1 MSVTER
7 VVLITGAARGIGR
20 GCAER
25 FLEEGARVLLAD
37 IDDEAGEAT
46 ARELAEAG
54 QEPGRIRFV
63 HCDVTD
69 GDSVRAAVEEA
80 VSAWGRLDV
89 CVANAAVVH
98 GASFLELEEG
108 DFDRVLDVNLK
119 GVFRV
124 GQAAA
129 RAMVRLGQGGSIVNM
144 SSINAQV
151 ALPDQVPYCV
161 AKGGIQQL
169 TKVMALSLAE
179 HDIRVNAVGPGSIG
193 TEMLASVMA
202 SDPQARKKVLSRT
215 PAGRLGT
222 VGEIAAVTAFLA
234 SDDAGYVTG
243 QTLYA
248 DGGRL
253 ALNYTVA
260 VPDEDAGD

>member
-1 MSVTER
+1 MDLENR
-7 VVLITGAARGIGR
+7 VVLITGAASGIGR

-25 FLEEGARVLLAD
+25 FVREGARVLIAD
-37 IDDEAGEAT
+37 TDAANGPDAASRIAEWAGD
-46 ARELAEAG
+46 AE
-54 QEPGRIRFV
+54 RVRFL

-69 GDSVRAAVEEA
+69 SDQVRAAVEDA
-80 VSAWGRLDV
+80 IAAWGRLDV

-98 GASFLELEEG
+98 GADFLEIEEA

-129 RAMVRLGQGGSIVNM
+129 RAMVRLGINGSIVNM

-151 ALPDQVPYCV
+151 ALPNQVPYCV

-169 TKVMALSLAE
+169 TKVMALSLAD
-179 HDIRVNAVGPGSIG
+179 HGIRVNAVGPGSIG
-193 TEMLASVMA
+193 TEMLESVIS
-202 SDPQARKKVLSRT
+202 SDPKARDKVLSRT
-215 PAGRLGT
+215 PLHRLGT
-222 VGEIAAVTAFLA
+222 VEEIAAVTAFLA

-243 QTLYA
+243 QTLFA

-253 ALNYTVA
+253 ALNYTVS
-260 VPDEDAGD
+260 VPDSE